1 MNALRRQHTHTAHN
15 PYTPVISN
23 MRDAQQPVPETP
35 NEQLL
40 SVQIRRKFAG
50 FHLDIDFE
58 VSGGLTVLF
67 GPSGSGKSLT
77 LQSLAGLFP
86 LDDARIT
93 LGKTVWQDSK
103 AKVYIPPQQRRVG
116 YVPQNYALFPHLTV
130 AQNIAFGLKGEKKQ
144 ATQRVDEL
152 VNLMQLDGLEQR
164 RPSQLSGGQQ
174 QRVALARAMAVNP
187 CLLLLDEPFSA
198 LDAAVREAL
207 REELRAFYERVKIP
221 TILVTHDVQEVQQLA
236 DTVVILQQGNVLQ
249 VGTQREVFRSPRTPT
264 VASLVGMRPCL
275 SGIVQSV
282 LHDAQDSKSNIAT
295 IRVNELELRVLVP
308 ITQSVRAG
316 QHVEFTIRSDEVELI
331 SEQENVQV
339 NEDEVHISGI
349 VVREHFRTPVH
360 IITVQLTSDV
370 RIDIPMLHLT
380 WRNNP
385 LSAGDTVMVRIPA
398 SAIHL
403 FP

>member
-1 MNALRRQHTHTAHN
+1 MSTFHQSQTRNALA
-15 PYTPVISN
+15 PYASDKPEQVIAN
-23 MRDAQQPVPETP
+23 TD
-35 NEQLL
+35 EQLL
-40 SVQIRRKFAG
+40 SVQIRRKLAG

-58 VSGGLTVLF
+58 ISGGLTVLF

-86 LDDARIT
+86 LDGARIM
-93 LGKTVWQDSK
+93 LGDTVWQDTRSSIF
-103 AKVYIPPQQRRVG
+103 VPPQQRRVG

-152 VNLMQLDGLEQR
+152 VNLMQLDGLEHR

-221 TILVTHDVQEVQQLA
+221 TILVTHDMQEVQQLA
-236 DTVVILQQGNVLQ
+236 DTVVVIQQGNVLQ
-249 VGTQREVFRSPRTPT
+249 VGAQREVFRSPRTPT

-275 SGIVQSV
+275 SGMVQSIS
-282 LHDAQDSKSNIAT
+282 HDAQGSKSKIAT
-295 IRVNELELRVLVP
+295 IRADGLELHALVSAMQA
-308 ITQSVRAG
+308 IKTG
-316 QHVEFTIRSDEVELI
+316 QHVEFAIRSDEVELVL
-331 SEQENVQV
+331 EQQNERTNKDDVQV
-339 NEDEVHISGI
+339 SGV
-349 VVREHFRTPVH
+349 VVREHFRSPVH
-360 IITVQLTSDV
+360 IITVQLTSDI
-370 RIDIPMLHLT
+370 RLDIPMLHLT
-380 WRNNP
+380 WRTYP
-385 LSAGDTVMVRIPA
+385 LKAGDTVMVKIPA

>member
-1 MNALRRQHTHTAHN
+1 MNTLHRQQTRVTHTH
-15 PYTPVISN
+15 VISN
-23 MRDAQQPVPETP
+23 VRDAQQPVPETP
-35 NEQLL
+35 DEQPL
-40 SVQIRRKFAG
+40 SVQIRRKLAG

-93 LGKTVWQDSK
+93 LGDTVWQDSK
-103 AKVYIPPQQRRVG
+103 SGVFVPPQQRRVG

-144 ATQRVDEL
+144 AMRRVDEL
-152 VNLMQLDGLEQR
+152 VNLMQLDGLEQH

-221 TILVTHDVQEVQQLA
+221 TILVTHDMQEVQQLA
-236 DTVVILQQGNVLQ
+236 DTVVVLQQGNVLQ

-275 SGIVQSV
+275 SGMVQNV
-282 LHDAQDSKSNIAT
+282 PHNAQDSKSKFAT
-295 IRVNELELRVLVP
+295 IRANELELHALVST
-308 ITQSVRAG
+308 TQAIKTG
-316 QHVEFTIRSDEVELI
+316 HHVEFAIRSDEVELI
-331 SEQENVQV
+331 SEQDSVQLK
-339 NEDEVHISGI
+339 EDEVHISAI
-349 VVREHFRTPVH
+349 VVREHFRSPVH

-385 LSAGDTVMVRIPA
+385 LKAGDTVQVRIPA

>member
-1 MNALRRQHTHTAHN
+1 MNALHRPHVQYTHVEPTMLHTEQAT
-15 PYTPVISN
+15 
-23 MRDAQQPVPETP
+23 ETIDK
-35 NEQLL
+35 QLL
-40 SVQIRRKFAG
+40 SVQIRRKLAG
-50 FHLDIDFE
+50 FHLGIDFA

-86 LDDARIT
+86 LDEAKIT
-93 LGKTVWQDSK
+93 LGDTVWQDSK
-103 AKVYIPPQQRRVG
+103 EGIYIPPQQRRVG

-130 AQNIAFGLKGEKKQ
+130 AQNIAFGLKHEKKQ
-144 ATQRVDEL
+144 IAKRVDEL

-164 RPSQLSGGQQ
+164 RPAQLSGGQQ

-198 LDAAVREAL
+198 LDAAVRETL

-221 TILVTHDVQEVQQLA
+221 TILVTHDMQEVQQLA
-236 DTVVILQQGNVLQ
+236 DTVVVIQQGNVLQ

-264 VASLVGMRPCL
+264 VASLVAMRPCL
-275 SGIVQSV
+275 MGIVQHVTRNASGLKANV
-282 LHDAQDSKSNIAT
+282 AT
-295 IRVNELELRVLVP
+295 IRTDGLELRVLVS
-308 ITQSVRAG
+308 TEQTLEVG
-316 QHVEFTIRSDEVELI
+316 QRVEFAIRSDEVELVN
-331 SEQENVQV
+331 EQDNEQLK
-339 NEDEVHISGI
+339 EDEVQVSGI
-349 VVREHFRTPVH
+349 VVREHFRSPVH
-360 IITVQLTSDV
+360 IITVQLAPDV

-380 WRNNP
+380 WRTHP
-385 LSAGDTVMVRIPA
+385 LKAGDNVMIRIPA